1 MKNRMNTEGL
11 VNIHRYHTQLA
22 QAIDEAEW
30 IGNFDKADFMRDEY
44 DHITTLRDK
53 GEVWYPMF

>member
-1 MKNRMNTEGL
+1 MNTEGL

-30 IGNFDKADFMRDEY
+30 IGDFDKADFMRDEY